1 MGTGAVIAAA
11 AAAKRQRTNAILDA
25 FRLAGATAPER
36 SASTEGLGLSGSRE
50 LDDLVS
56 NGVIVAGSRPDTW
69 HLNEAAYVAHRDA
82 RPARALRVLA
92 LVLFALTILGVALL
106 IGIVEQQR

>member
-1 MGTGAVIAAA
+1 MIAAA
-11 AAAKRQRTNAILDA
+11 AAAKQRRTNAILDA

-36 SASTEGLGLSGSRE
+36 AASTEGMGLSSSRE
-50 LDDLVS
+50 LDDLVTS
-56 NGVIVAGSRPDTW
+56 GVIVAGSRSGTW

-106 IGIVEQQR
+106 FGLVEGQR